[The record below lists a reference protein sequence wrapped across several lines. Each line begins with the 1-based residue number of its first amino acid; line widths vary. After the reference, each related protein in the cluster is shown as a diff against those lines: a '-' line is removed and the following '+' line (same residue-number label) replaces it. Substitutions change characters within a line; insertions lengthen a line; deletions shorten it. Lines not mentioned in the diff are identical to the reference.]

1 MERFPDNER
10 VKQDWA
16 LSLEIHIS
24 SSNPVCDV
32 HLLIR
37 RHTTLVIL

>member
-16 LSLEIHIS
+16 LSLEMHIS
-24 SSNPVCDV
+24 SSNRGCQVKCV
-32 HLLIR
+32 SFL
-37 RHTTLVIL
+37 